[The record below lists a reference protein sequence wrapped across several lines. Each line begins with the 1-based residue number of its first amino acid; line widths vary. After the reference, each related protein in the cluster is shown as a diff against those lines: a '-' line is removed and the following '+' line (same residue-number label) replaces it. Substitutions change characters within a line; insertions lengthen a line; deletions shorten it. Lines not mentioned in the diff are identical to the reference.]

1 VRAAHNEGVNA
12 GYLYA
17 MISAH
22 ERDPL
27 LPVIRAYRST
37 PFAGRL
43 FCVTY
48 EDGEEELRRLDARVP
63 SAEAASL

>member
-1 VRAAHNEGVNA
+1 
-12 GYLYA
+12 

-27 LPVIRAYRST
+27 LPVIREYRLT

-48 EDGEEELRRLDARVP
+48 DDGEEEFRKLDGRVP
-63 SAEAASL
+63 SAEAATL